1 MIKNFVA
8 IFDIVKFIRKESAFI
23 DTTKYMDEL
32 HQELKKAEKKSKAKK
47 WNDVFTAGICK
58 GNM

>member
-1 MIKNFVA
+1 MTDMIKNFVA

-47 WNDVFTAGICK
+47 
-58 GNM
+58 